1 MPVGRL
7 RRRGRR
13 LSQPERI
20 VWHDRPSNQ
29 IPDRPDARRPN
40 RENRH
45 DESYQRHIHR
55 KIAGEPG
62 AHAGNLPFLP
72 RPAQLRIRRLF
83 SIRIVN
89 RRCTAIRA
97 ELSGLVELNA
107 TPCAKHR
114 ASSIIRKDEKPRP
127 KVPRRAPSD
136 SERCILTST
145 SPPPNPERQR
155 AGYSPRLPAPHR
167 APSDSERSIPHVYHP
182 PTEPR
187 ATASGVFPTST
198 SPPPSPERQRAVYS
212 PRTSPLT
219 EPRATAS
226 GVFPTSTSPH
236 RAPSD
241 SERGLP
247 HVYQRPP
254 PNRARQSP
262 CENAIPPGEEGKR
275 WACLPGTCMFRMLVN
290 QHRGLGLGCI
300 ERETG

>member
-127 KVPRRAPSD
+127 KVPHPPSHGSSSD
-136 SERCILTST
+136 RERCI
-145 SPPPNPERQR
+145 
-155 AGYSPRLPAPHR
+155 
-167 APSDSERSIPHVYHP
+167 
-182 PTEPR
+182 
-187 ATASGVFPTST
+187 PTST

-212 PRTSPLT
+212 
-219 EPRATAS
+219 
-226 GVFPTSTSPH
+226 
-236 RAPSD
+236 
-241 SERGLP
+241 
-247 HVYQRPP
+247 HVYQPP
-254 PNRARQSP
+254 
-262 CENAIPPGEEGKR
+262 
-275 WACLPGTCMFRMLVN
+275 
-290 QHRGLGLGCI
+290 
-300 ERETG
+300 